1 MINNLSILIP
11 TYNNVCLELVR
22 DLQAQAL
29 ILSSENDFEYEIL
42 VADDGSTDKNTI
54 EKNRKINELNNCRYI
69 DRKENVGRSAIRNF
83 LAKEAKNE
91 WLLFIDSNMN
101 VINNQYLAKYQKE
114 QECDVIYGGYQVKR
128 NLKSMKHNLR
138 YIFECN
144 ALQNGDYKQRQKNP
158 YSDFHTSNFI
168 VKRSIMLQY
177 PLDERFHQYGY
188 EDVLW
193 GKTIKENNIAILHID
208 NALGYQNFIG
218 NWTFIKKTEESL
230 HTLYQFR
237 KELEGYSKII
247 TYAKKIEQFHLKSLC
262 QKMFPLLSLPI
273 KAKLT
278 GNKPSIFLFNIYKL
292 LYYIYLE
299 RL

>member
-29 ILSSENDFEYEIL
+29 LLSSENDFEYEII

-69 DRKENVGRSAIRNF
+69 ERKENVGRSAIRNF
-83 LAKEAKNE
+83 LAKEAKYE

-101 VINNQYLAKYQKE
+101 VINSQYLAKYQKE
-114 QECDVIYGGYQVKR
+114 QEGDVIYGGYQVKR

-158 YSDFHTSNFI
+158 YGDFHTSNFI
-168 VKRSIMLQY
+168 IKRSIMLQY
-177 PLDERFHQYGY
+177 PLDERFRHYGY
-188 EDVLW
+188 EDVLF
-193 GKTIKENNIAILHID
+193 GKTLKNNHIKIEHTD
-208 NALGYQNFIG
+208 NPLGYEHFIENWNFVS
-218 NWTFIKKTEESL
+218 KTEESL
-230 HTLYQFR
+230 RTLYQFR
-237 KELEGYSKII
+237 EELQGYSKII
-247 TYAKKIEQFHLKSLC
+247 AYEKKLQRWHLANLC
-262 QKMFPLLSLPI
+262 KKLYPLFSLPI
-273 KAKLT
+273 KAQLT
-278 GNKPSIFLFNIYKL
+278 GNKPRVFWFNIYKL
-292 LYYIYLE
+292 MYYVHLE
-299 RL
+299 S